1 VLARNND
8 HVEAIAQA
16 LKAKRVPMKMT
27 LRGLLE
33 VPEICLARACLRRLT
48 DSTDTL
54 ASAEIVALADGAPAE
69 SWLADRLRAVAAGE
83 APWQWLE
90 ASHPIVGRLAELRED
105 LKFQSPLE
113 TVVRVLNDVG
123 IREIVCAWGPDALKA
138 AQRQRNLD
146 AFLDLVVEYEKY
158 SASVHDAATLTGFLF
173 WLMEPHSPDLDLQ
186 PTVTTGDAV
195 HVLTYHKAK
204 GLEWPVVIATD
215 FNVDVQSDLW
225 RVRVLP
231 TAEFDIEAPLEH
243 RAIRFWPR
251 VFGDR
256 RRGIAILDAIE
267 ASVEAQ
273 QSARA
278 VAAEQ
283 RRLAY
288 VGMTRARDLVVIAL
302 PESAPRASAWWQTFG
317 DDTALPV
324 ADEVVLDDAT
334 RVPSRAVTLAA
345 DDHAAAAPPRFVPS
359 WFLPRERIARPRKVV
374 SPSQA
379 PPREGAR
386 VVAEFELGPRISV
399 GGDDMNLVGR
409 ALHAVI
415 AAALVNPVRD
425 DAVDT
430 VAALLDGFGAG
441 GALDART
448 VLAVAQRFERFVRA
462 QFAVTRIT
470 VEYPIEHSLD
480 DGRSV
485 HGWIDVLLETP
496 DGLVVIDH
504 KSSPRPRSE
513 WRAEA
518 LEHSGQLAAYRAAL
532 AACGERVVACGIH
545 FPVSGGLLL
554 VA

>member
-1 VLARNND
+1 MESGRIYAKLSSWERIFDVGLEEALALIRSKNRRPVLKELGPHPETGAPRDVRYGDIAVLARTND

-48 DSTDTL
+48 DSTDT
-54 ASAEIVALADGAPAE
+54 
-69 SWLADRLRAVAAGE
+69 DRLRAAAAGE

-345 DDHAAAAPPRFVPS
+345 EAGATHVVVMARAHRATAQGRQSVAGTAARGRAR
-359 WFLPRERIARPRKVV
+359 RRRIRARP
-374 SPSQA
+374 A
-379 PPREGAR
+379 
-386 VVAEFELGPRISV
+386 
-399 GGDDMNLVGR
+399 
-409 ALHAVI
+409 H
-415 AAALVNPVRD
+415 
-425 DAVDT
+425 
-430 VAALLDGFGAG
+430 
-441 GALDART
+441 
-448 VLAVAQRFERFVRA
+448 QRWWRRHE
-462 QFAVTRIT
+462 
-470 VEYPIEHSLD
+470 SD
-480 DGRSV
+480 RS
-485 HGWIDVLLETP
+485 
-496 DGLVVIDH
+496 
-504 KSSPRPRSE
+504 
-513 WRAEA
+513 
-518 LEHSGQLAAYRAAL
+518 RAARGDRRR
-532 AACGERVVACGIH
+532 ARQ
-545 FPVSGGLLL
+545 SG
-554 VA
+554 A